1 MLFKSPKPLQP
12 RDVFSTTE
20 LQDTLKHATVERR
33 QTIEICGGQPA
44 TYVEARGSGSRG
56 DDRIEMVMTTTGGKS
71 YFAMYLR
78 PLEAAPNSMAQAALQ
93 ELCAK
98 P

>member
-33 QTIEICGGQPA
+33 QTIEICGAQPA
-44 TYVEARGSGSRG
+44 TYVEARGSGRRG
-56 DDRIEMVMTTTGGKS
+56 DDRIEMVMTSTGGKS

-78 PLEAAPNSMAQAALQ
+78 PLEAAPNSMAQAALRQ
-93 ELCAK
+93 LCAK